1 MYKSQIE
8 TVLNLD
14 AHSRQVFTGCYAIDE
29 LKTRAKSSKSRR
41 WPSSGG
47 RVGGRGRFRR
57 ACIIN
62 YDESDEPGSHW
73 VAVYNALSSWPTHTS
88 SSSLSSS
95 WSSLSPEFFDPAGLP
110 PLDDRIKCYLLGPN
124 YTYNPNVLQQ
134 VQGNACGFYC
144 VYYILQRSRSV
155 SSNDIIE
162 FLSAMTS
169 SRSDYYVKDYIY
181 SQFKPIFN

>member
-1 MYKSQIE
+1 MYKTQIE
-8 TVLNLD
+8 TVLKLD

-29 LKTRAKSSKSRR
+29 LATTTTTSRQRR
-41 WPSSGG
+41 WKNSGG
-47 RVGGRGRFRR
+47 GGDGAGRFQR

-73 VAVYNALSSWPTHTS
+73 VAVYNALSSSRRPTHTS
-88 SSSLSSS
+88 WSSSASSS
-95 WSSLSPEFFDPAGLP
+95 SPEFFDPAGLP

-155 SSNDIIE
+155 SANDIIE

-181 SQFKPIFN
+181 SQFKPVFN